1 MPCGPNSICTPIFR
15 RPSSLENVASCS
27 CKMEYI
33 GRPPNCRLKLI
44 PVLCKL
50 SDWSKWSTCSQ
61 TCGKGKKTRRRTV
74 ITEASNGGRQCEK
87 GRMQD
92 RPCEILPCPVAV
104 NCKLSNWNKW
114 STCSKTCG
122 EGKQTRRRT
131 VIPEA
136 SGRCRCG
143 RQCRNGRVEDR
154 PCGILPCPV
163 LVDCELSNW
172 NKWSTCSKSCGEG
185 KEIRRRTVITEA
197 SNGGRQCEKGRM
209 QDRPCEI
216 LPCPVAVNCKLSNWN
231 KWSTCSKTCGEG
243 KQTRRRTVIP
253 EASGR
258 CRCGRQCRN
267 GRVEDRPCE
276 ILPCH
281 PECQLSEWSNWST
294 CRCSKASGTGKQTR
308 WKTDISNCW
317 HVNRNFE
324 DRQCNKFPC
333 TQSCIEKHNQ
343 FLCWNTVFD
352 LQGVLKE
359 KKEECAKLCYSHSTC
374 EGWSFNGH
382 TIQYN
387 KVGPLNLGTSIE
399 MLLHPSMKSSS
410 LFCLSH
416 LCSL

>member
-104 NCKLSNWNKW
+104 NCKLSNWN
-114 STCSKTCG
+114 
-122 EGKQTRRRT
+122 
-131 VIPEA
+131 
-136 SGRCRCG
+136 
-143 RQCRNGRVEDR
+143 
-154 PCGILPCPV
+154 
-163 LVDCELSNW
+163 
-172 NKWSTCSKSCGEG
+172 
-185 KEIRRRTVITEA
+185 
-197 SNGGRQCEKGRM
+197 M
-209 QDRPCEI
+209 
-216 LPCPVAVNCKLSNWN
+216 
-231 KWSTCSKTCGEG
+231 WSTCSKTCGEG

-276 ILPCH
+276 ILPCP

-308 WKTDISNCW
+308 WKTDISNCKF
-317 HVNRNFE
+317 VNRKFE
-324 DRQCNKFPC
+324 DRRCNKFPC

-399 MLLHPSMKSSS
+399 MLLHPSMKWIWLLSSS
-410 LFCLSH
+410 LFFVCLTYA
-416 LCSL
+416 LFNLYK